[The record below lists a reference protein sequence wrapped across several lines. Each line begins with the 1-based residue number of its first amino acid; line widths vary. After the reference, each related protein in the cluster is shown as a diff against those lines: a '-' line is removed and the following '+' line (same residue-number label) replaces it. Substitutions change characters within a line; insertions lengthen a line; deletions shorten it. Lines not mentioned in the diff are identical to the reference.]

1 MVFGFFLAVALPERT
16 LSLSNELFHLVK
28 LAEQRF
34 SDVDQ
39 HANLLVQIVKLCDDI
54 TCTFL
59 VGRRAYP
66 GWMLQIADGSH
77 RITNQVI
84 A

>member
-1 MVFGFFLAVALPERT
+1 MVFGFCWAVALPERT
-16 LSLSNELFHLVK
+16 IEPSYEPFHLVK

-34 SDVDQ
+34 SDFDQ
-39 HANLLVQIVKLCDDI
+39 HLNLLVQIVKLCDDI

-59 VGRRAYP
+59 VGRRGYP
-66 GWMLQIADGSH
+66 GWMLELADSAH
-77 RITNQVI
+77 CITNRVI